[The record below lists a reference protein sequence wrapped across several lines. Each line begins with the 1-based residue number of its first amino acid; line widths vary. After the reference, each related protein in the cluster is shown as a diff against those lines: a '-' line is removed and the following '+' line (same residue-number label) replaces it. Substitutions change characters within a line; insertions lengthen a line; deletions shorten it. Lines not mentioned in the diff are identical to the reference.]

1 MTNNISKF
9 WNTTGWKIAYA
20 SILTIGVAMI
30 VMIFS

>member
-9 WNTTGWKIAYA
+9 WDTTGWKIAYA
-20 SILTIGVAMI
+20 GILTLGVAMI